1 LKNQELRLLGNEWP
15 QLLILAY
22 ERWNTLVMPGLDPG
36 IHQNEKFSQ
45 ETRNRDGLP
54 GQARQ

>member
-1 LKNQELRLLGNEWP
+1 LKNQGLRLLENEWP

-36 IHQNEKFSQ
+36 IHQGEKVLQ
-45 ETRNRDGLP
+45 E
-54 GQARQ
+54 